1 MTTGYLIIFIEKSTN
16 ILIKRKASERLVA
29 RGVSWA
35 SPLNIFLRYFSA
47 SDVNILIVFR
57 F

>member
-29 RGVSWA
+29 KGVSWA
-35 SPLNIFLRYFSA
+35 SPLNIFLRYFSV
-47 SDVNILIVFR
+47 SDVNMLIVFR

>member
-29 RGVSWA
+29 KGVSWA
-35 SPLNIFLRYFSA
+35 SPLNIFLGYFSA
-47 SDVNILIVFR
+47 SGVNMLIVFR

>member
-16 ILIKRKASERLVA
+16 IFIKRKASERLVA
-29 RGVSWA
+29 IGVSWA

-47 SDVNILIVFR
+47 SDVNMLIVFR

>member
-29 RGVSWA
+29 KGVSWA
-35 SPLNIFLRYFSA
+35 YIFLRYFSA
-47 SDVNILIVFR
+47 SDVNMLIVFR

>member
-1 MTTGYLIIFIEKSTN
+1 MTAGYLIIFIEKSTN

-29 RGVSWA
+29 KCVSWA

-47 SDVNILIVFR
+47 SDLNMLIVFR